1 MNPSHPEPQWA
12 HMIWI
17 ELYKPNLENI
27 IASPST
33 EPDLNW
39 NYKMIPSNTVL
50 KVVDNVKEEDVTYV
64 YVDVS
69 WS

>member
-1 MNPSHPEPQWA
+1 
-12 HMIWI
+12 
-17 ELYKPNLENI
+17 
-27 IASPST
+27 
-33 EPDLNW
+33 
-39 NYKMIPSNTVL
+39 MIPSNTVL